1 MNLIVFFNGWGMGDE
16 VISKI
21 KIPENYKVISLS
33 FPYDL
38 DIKILKDFNEIIFIG
53 WSFGI
58 YYLSKFLA
66 NNEIKYSQVIAI
78 NGTPEVIGKN
88 GIGERVFDLTLRNMN
103 EENLKKFYEN
113 INFISDDI
121 HNKNIISLIEELKFL
136 RNNYTPQKNFISKAI
151 IGKEDK
157 TILYKNQKRYYKEK
171 GTKIIE
177 ISASHYPFDYFDS
190 WEKIINISE
199 V

>member
-16 VISKI
+16 IISKI
-21 KIPENYKVISLS
+21 KIPKNYKIISLS
-33 FPYDL
+33 FPYEL
-38 DIKILKDFNEIIFIG
+38 DKKILKDFDEIIFIG
-53 WSFGI
+53 WSFGV

-66 NNEIKYSQVIAI
+66 SNEIKYNQVIAI
-78 NGTPEVIGKN
+78 NGTPEIIGRN
-88 GIGERVFDLTLRNMN
+88 GIGEKVFDLTLRNMN

-113 INFISDDI
+113 IGFISDDI

-136 RNNYTPQKNFISKAI
+136 RNNYKPQENFISKAI
-151 IGKEDK
+151 IGIHDK
-157 TILYKNQKRYYKEK
+157 TIPYKNQKRYYKEK
-171 GTKIIE
+171 DTKIIE
-177 ISASHYPFDYFDS
+177 VDINHYPFDYFDS

>member
-21 KIPENYKVISLS
+21 KTSKNYKVISLS

-38 DIKILKDFNEIIFIG
+38 DTKILKDFNEIIFIG
-53 WSFGI
+53 WSFGV
-58 YYLSKFLA
+58 YYLSKFLS
-66 NNEIKYSQVIAI
+66 NTEIKYSQVIAI
-78 NGTPEVIGKN
+78 NGTPEIIGKN

-121 HNKNIISLIEELKFL
+121 HNKNIISLINELKYL
-136 RNNYTPQKNFISKAI
+136 KDNYSPQKNFISKAI
-151 IGKEDK
+151 IGIEDK
-157 TILYKNQKRYYKEK
+157 TIPYKNQKKYYKEK